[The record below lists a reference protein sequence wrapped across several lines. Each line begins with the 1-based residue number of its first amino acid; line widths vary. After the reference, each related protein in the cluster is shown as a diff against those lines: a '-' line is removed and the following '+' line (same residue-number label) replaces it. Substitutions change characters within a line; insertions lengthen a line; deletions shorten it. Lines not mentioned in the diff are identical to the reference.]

1 MLGDTTTAYLQ
12 GVRFASRA
20 TLLHTPKRMPFT
32 YQVEPENE
40 RVDIVITDKIGVV
53 NTDRITSRLAG
64 RT

>member
-1 MLGDTTTAYLQ
+1 LLGDTIAAYLL
-12 GVRFASRA
+12 GVRFASGA